1 MKKIR
6 FNINPTIFSF
16 WVLVLIHYIIGGLNK
31 LNNQMDESIRKK
43 QVRKAAIAS
52 IVGTSI
58 EWYDFFLYGTMAALV
73 FPQLFFP
80 ESNSY
85 IGILQ
90 SFTTLFIGFLAR
102 PIGAIIFGNY
112 GDRIGRKATLV
123 TTLLLMGISST
134 IIGLLPT
141 YENIGIFASVL
152 LVLLRFVQG
161 IGVGGEWGGSVVLS
175 IEWSSK
181 KHRGLMGSMTQL
193 GVPIGLLVS
202 TAAVSLSIFF
212 TGDSFESWG
221 WRIPFLISI
230 LLVGVGL
237 WIRLGIEESPQFSK
251 MKEENLVAKQ
261 PVLEVI
267 KEHPK
272 TIMLAAF
279 SRLAEQVPFYIF
291 TAFIISYGT
300 EQINLD
306 KQFLTNA
313 VLLVAVV
320 YLLVVPLSAH
330 LSDKIG
336 RKKIYIIGSSI
347 TLIFALPYFYL
358 FNTGEPSLIIL
369 AIAISGI
376 GPGMVYGPQ
385 AALIAENFPL
395 HLRYSGSSIAYQLAS
410 IIGGGIA
417 PMISLF
423 LLHEFGSTT
432 SISLYI
438 ILCCIIAII
447 SVSQF
452 KGAGQMQQDI
462 HKANRII

>member
-1 MKKIR
+1 MDFQEKK
-6 FNINPTIFSF
+6 
-16 WVLVLIHYIIGGLNK
+16 
-31 LNNQMDESIRKK
+31 DEALRKK
-43 QVRKAAIAS
+43 QVKKAAIAS

-73 FPQLFFP
+73 FPKLFFP
-80 ESNSY
+80 ESDSY
-85 IGILQ
+85 IGVLQ
-90 SFTTLFIGFLAR
+90 AFTTLFIGFLAR
-102 PIGAIIFGNY
+102 PIGAMIFGNY

-123 TTLLLMGISST
+123 ITLLLMGISST
-134 IIGLLPT
+134 LIGLLPT
-141 YENIGIFASVL
+141 YENIGIWASVF
-152 LVLLRFVQG
+152 LVLLRFIQG

-202 TAAVSLSIFF
+202 TCVVSICIFF

-237 WIRLGIEESPQFSK
+237 FIRLGIKESPQFSK
-251 MKEENLVAKQ
+251 MKEENLVAKR

-279 SRLAEQVPFYIF
+279 SRLSEQVPFYLF
-291 TAFIISYGT
+291 TTFVISYGT

-306 KQFLTNA
+306 KQFLTNT
-313 VLLVAVV
+313 VLLVSVA
-320 YLLVVPLSAH
+320 YLFVVPLSAY
-330 LSDKIG
+330 LSDKFG
-336 RKKIYIIGSSI
+336 RKKMYFIGSSI
-347 TLIFALPYFYL
+347 TLLFAFPYFYL
-358 FNTGEPSLIIL
+358 LNTGVSSLIVL

-385 AALIAENFPL
+385 AAMIAENFPL
-395 HLRYSGSSIAYQLAS
+395 HLRYSGSSLAYQLAS

-423 LLHEFGSTT
+423 LLHEFGSTIP
-432 SISLYI
+432 ISLYI
-438 ILCCIIAII
+438 IICCVIAIV

-452 KGAGQMQQDI
+452 KGAGQAKEDNHDI
-462 HKANRII
+462 KQTI